1 MVRRKGVSNV
11 WRDEDMITD
20 FLNYWFYEP
29 MRILF
34 LIAQIRHT
42 DRTLHVERHR
52 KAVILESI
60 AHDEA
65 VLARLKD
72 ELMQLE
78 RGRA

>member
-1 MVRRKGVSNV
+1 MN
-11 WRDEDMITD
+11 DLLEYYI
-20 FLNYWFYEP
+20 YEP

-65 VLARLKD
+65 VLARLQD

-78 RGRA
+78 RSRA